1 VGPGV
6 VEFVRPGVVG
16 LVGPGVPVPV
26 EPGVELMQS
35 YKEKF
40 IKATAMVT
48 NNKRY
53 ILIANH
59 KYLMPKL

>member
-1 VGPGV
+1 VGA
-6 VEFVRPGVVG
+6 
-16 LVGPGVPVPV
+16 VGPGVPVTAGT
-26 EPGVELMQS
+26 GVELIQS
-35 YKEKF
+35 YKETF

-53 ILIANH
+53 ILVVNR

>member
-1 VGPGV
+1 VGPRVVGPGV
-6 VEFVRPGVVG
+6 VGA
-16 LVGPGVPVPV
+16 VGPGVPVTAGT
-26 EPGVELMQS
+26 GVELIQS
-35 YKEKF
+35 YKETF

-53 ILIANH
+53 ILVANR